1 MIHLGFSGN
10 IVSTIMPRIKS
21 VSYPVLLNGEP
32 MGHIKPAKGLRQ
44 GDPLSL
50 YKFLLCAIGLQE
62 LFHKAKSDG
71 SIRGISICRNG
82 PRVSHIFFAD
92 DSVLSC
98 SAKEA
103 ECQVILDILAT
114 YEKGSGQKINKN
126 KTNIFFSSNTH
137 QDM

>member
-1 MIHLGFSGN
+1 M
-10 IVSTIMPRIKS
+10 STIMPCIKS

-32 MGHIKPAKGLRQ
+32 MGHIKPARGLHQ

-62 LFHKAKSDG
+62 LFHKAKSDC
-71 SIRGISICRNG
+71 SIRGVSICWNG
-82 PRVSHIFFAD
+82 PRVPHIFFAD
-92 DSVLSC
+92 DS
-98 SAKEA
+98 KEA

-126 KTNIFFSSNTH
+126 KTNIFFSSNTY
-137 QDM
+137 QDV